1 MFVLRLTSVNV
12 IYWFHWSAVNN
23 TLETLLLPKICQ
35 KSILRMRNGVPSK
48 QGTLKQS
55 IKCLKDKKMFFWLF
69 VKILKNDLRRCW
81 FQVKF
86 RLSFTLTHIRP
97 RLNLYRNQSIDLQF
111 IFIDWFLCDSN
122 IGLIWVTW
130 TAIRGVARSSANV

>member
-23 TLETLLLPKICQ
+23 TFETLPLPKICQ

-86 RLSFTLTHIRP
+86 RLSFTLTHIRS
-97 RLNLYRNQSIDLQF
+97 RLNLENQSKTIETSQ
-111 IFIDWFLCDSN
+111 
-122 IGLIWVTW
+122 LIY
-130 TAIRGVARSSANV
+130 SSYLLTGFYVILILAWYELHGPQSEA